1 MYQHNYFY
9 FCHLFLYGMRHT
21 DTAIPSSNGRQF
33 GKMLTSFRPH
43 DQMIWSS
50 GNHWLPTNLHI
61 NSLHSVNNLKQ
72 NYDSKQKK
80 RNYLFLFCGIFR
92 THCNKYHYEKNSIPL
107 GVSESP
113 AAILETHNIAICC
126 YAIKNV
132 LAIQIIQ
139 MKCEY
144 VITELKFSCFELLF
158 QIIFRKNFYYKWLL
172 LVP

>member
-1 MYQHNYFY
+1 MYQYNYFY

-72 NYDSKQKK
+72 NYDSKQNNS
-80 RNYLFLFCGIFR
+80 NYLFLFCGKFR
-92 THCNKYHYEKNSIPL
+92 IHCNKYHYEKNSIQL
-107 GVSESP
+107 SVSEARQP
-113 AAILETHNIAICC
+113 FWKRTTLPFAAMQLKTSSRF
-126 YAIKNV
+126 KSFKWNV
-132 LAIQIIQ
+132 N
-139 MKCEY
+139 M
-144 VITELKFSCFELLF
+144 
-158 QIIFRKNFYYKWLL
+158 WLL
-172 LVP
+172 NWNFHVLSYYSK